1 MNSTHSG
8 HKQTTSLYS
17 SNDDTHFRCLLC
29 YNNSSLICPSC
40 QAQLDRR
47 ALNYSCELT
56 PNLQAIA
63 LYPYVPPLRDL
74 VLRVKIEG
82 NLRARQVVL
91 HLLNRKLS
99 LPQAQVIMPAPSS
112 LWSRLRGRHDLAWM
126 IASHLAQ
133 RMDAKLLEAPLFT
146 HWRLRKQAKA
156 RQHELY
162 RLPPLPQKL
171 LQLMLP
177 QVAGQ
182 KILLVDDVITSGAT
196 MRRLA
201 ALFPHNNVSVFAFC
215 LSPGNDFVRRRRKA

>member
-8 HKQTTSLYS
+8 HKLTTSPYS
-17 SNDDTHFRCLLC
+17 DETHFRCLLC
-29 YNNSSLICPSC
+29 YNNSSFICPSC

-47 ALNYSCELT
+47 ALSYSYELA

-74 VLRVKIEG
+74 VLQVKIEG
-82 NLRARQVVL
+82 SLRARQVVL
-91 HLLNRKLS
+91 HLLNRKLY
-99 LPQAQVIMPAPSS
+99 LPPAQVIVPAPSS

-126 IASHLAQ
+126 IARHLVKQ
-133 RMDAKLLEAPLFT
+133 TGAKLIEAPLFT
-146 HWRLRKQAKA
+146 HWRLHKQAKA
-156 RQHELY
+156 RQRELY
-162 RLPPLPQKL
+162 RLPRVPQKL

-177 QVAGQ
+177 PVVGQ

-201 ALFPHNNVSVFAFC
+201 ALFPDNNVSVFAFC
-215 LSPGNDFVRRRRKA
+215 LSPGNDFVRRRRKT